1 MAKKGKIEKPKREYT
16 RRQLSRW
23 QQQKRRQRLILG
35 VGVFI
40 IVAVLVT
47 VGVGWYTSHYQPL
60 HQTVIRV
67 NETEFNMDYYVKMLK
82 LYREAQ
88 SGYQMVGLADQVVKV
103 IERNELVRQGAMK
116 LGFSVSDEEVDK
128 ERKASDPPISKDYRD
143 VVRTEMLINKLRDE
157 YFEQTVPVATE
168 QSHLMAMLL
177 ESETQANEVRARLE
191 AGEDFGELAGE
202 LSLDSFSRG
211 KSGDLGWHPREIWTE
226 LPISSIPGEHAF
238 SAEIGVLSQPIYD
251 ETVIKEV
258 GYWLVEVLEREEEPQ
273 EAHVRA
279 ILLGSEQEA
288 WEVRDRLEAGED
300 FATLAG
306 ELSQDY
312 ASKEDGGDLGWLAP
326 ETMSPAFDEF
336 VFNSEV
342 GTLSE
347 PIRDDT
353 AMTTGGY
360 WLFKVLGRED
370 SRQVSDEDR
379 DLLKA
384 LALNEWVSSLWED
397 PENEIDDSYLDAE
410 KKAWAMEKAKES

>member
-1 MAKKGKIEKPKREYT
+1 LAKKGKIEKPKREYT

>member
-1 MAKKGKIEKPKREYT
+1 
-16 RRQLSRW
+16 
-23 QQQKRRQRLILG
+23 
-35 VGVFI
+35 
-40 IVAVLVT
+40 
-47 VGVGWYTSHYQPL
+47 
-60 HQTVIRV
+60 
-67 NETEFNMDYYVKMLK
+67 MDYYVKMLK

-202 LSLDSFSRG
+202 LSLESFSRG